1 MRVTANI
8 TSDNALY
15 NIQQGRTKLDKI
27 SEQTSSGNNVNRPS
41 DDPINTRLLLDVG
54 DQVKTTDQFSS
65 NIGKANT
72 WQQVTNT
79 ALTGISDTMT
89 LAKQLMDTLTSG
101 TSDATTRQTAISQ
114 LQAMKQQVVDMGNTQ
129 FGDQY
134 IFGGAKNTS
143 PPFSPTG
150 PNYYSG
156 DESALKVEIA
166 TGSTQQINI
175 PGNQLLTAD
184 TATAQPY
191 GSTNILQTFDNLIA
205 AVGANNVTAIT
216 QGAQAMEAGI
226 KQVQNATG
234 DVASRVARL
243 DSMSKLNK
251 NSSTMLNN
259 IYSNVQNVDYAKLAV
274 ELSQQ
279 QTAFNA
285 SLSAT
290 AKISQLSLLDYM

>member
-134 IFGGAKNTS
+134 IFGGAKTRR
-143 PPFSPTG
+143 PP
-150 PNYYSG
+150 
-156 DESALKVEIA
+156 SARPAPITIPVMNPLSKLKL
-166 TGSTQQINI
+166 
-175 PGNQLLTAD
+175 P
-184 TATAQPY
+184 P
-191 GSTNILQTFDNLIA
+191 
-205 AVGANNVTAIT
+205 
-216 QGAQAMEAGI
+216 
-226 KQVQNATG
+226 
-234 DVASRVARL
+234 ARL
-243 DSMSKLNK
+243 SR
-251 NSSTMLNN
+251 
-259 IYSNVQNVDYAKLAV
+259 
-274 ELSQQ
+274 
-279 QTAFNA
+279 
-285 SLSAT
+285 
-290 AKISQLSLLDYM
+290 